1 MDSDRTVDGGAPV
14 TVLDSLAL
22 TPTTVAFIVGLGLV
36 LTNLAGIVAS
46 AFGVADYWPPGER
59 GWQFYAHW
67 GISQLLNVVL
77 AVVAYLDWNSLGL
90 PRIPSLV
97 PGATLFV
104 GGFAVALAAG
114 YDLGVEETKGLSGE
128 LRTGGW
134 YRYSRNPQYVG
145 YIAATV
151 GFVLLAN
158 SSLVAI
164 ICACFLGWWLALPF
178 AEEPWL
184 HERHGEE
191 YERYVERV
199 PRFVG
204 LRTVRAIAETDGVST
219 SR

>member
-1 MDSDRTVDGGAPV
+1 M
-14 TVLDSLAL
+14 TVLGSVS
-22 TPTTVAFIVGLGLV
+22 PTTAAFVAGLV
-36 LTNLAGIVAS
+36 LVLANLTGIVAS
-46 AFGVADYWPPGER
+46 ALGIAEYWPPGER

-67 GISQLLNVVL
+67 GISQLLNAIL
-77 AVVAYLDWNSLGL
+77 FALAYLDWNSLGL
-90 PRIPSLV
+90 PRV
-97 PGATLFV
+97 TAFVAGATLFG

-151 GFVLLAN
+151 GFAVLAN
-158 SSLVAI
+158 STLVAVV
-164 ICACFLGWWLALPF
+164 CALFLGWWLALPF

-184 HERHGEE
+184 RERYGEE
-191 YERYVERV
+191 YERYAERV